1 MTLLQTIR
9 NRLAGRTRAAFAAG
23 PGKSQAQVWFETVN
37 PLSGLTIPR
46 AVQIFDQARHGCYAQ
61 LQWLYQE
68 IEAADPTLLV
78 CTERRSAGV
87 AEIDWK
93 IETLSAARAGRGRWD
108 ETLAAEQQAYLEGA
122 IGACG
127 NLLDGFEHLGCAFF
141 RGFAHAAPRYSP
153 DGLELREIETL
164 DAWNFCLDRA
174 SGAWLWNP
182 DCKAIVDGKGL
193 EAIPDDE
200 LLTLRRTRHIDY
212 PALAIY
218 IRAALGEAQWGRFM
232 ERYGIPPVMIVMPEF
247 ADETDETRYMEAAD
261 KVARGGSGALPY
273 GSTVTYAT
281 EARGVNPFSDYL
293 KHQQELIVL
302 MATGGLLTSLAEAG
316 SGTLAGGAH
325 EDTWESV
332 VRRDSRVIA
341 EAFNRRVAADLLDR
355 AYPGRPRLARF
366 AFDTEAAPS
375 AGEVFDVAVKAASA
389 GWRVTARDLRERT
402 GYELEPA
409 AQAAATDFADFA
421 DGGGVK
427 TVQKLL
433 NGNSGAP
440 FAANKRQTP
449 LQTHGTPLQN
459 GDGSGDGS
467 REGSGREAPQIASYE
482 AAAVEALAEAR
493 AKGLAPVIDRLLDA
507 LAETDEAAMRE
518 ALAGL
523 LADLPKLA
531 AAAGADADTGLVER
545 ILSDAVGAGY
555 RESGTGSRESGQSGT
570 QEGRKENP

>member
-1 MTLLQTIR
+1 MNLLQTIR

-23 PGKSQAQVWFETVN
+23 PGKSQSQVWFEAVN
-37 PLSGLTIPR
+37 PLAGLTVPR
-46 AVQIFDQARHGCYAQ
+46 AIQIYDQARLGCYAQ

-78 CTERRSAGV
+78 CAERRSAGV

-108 ETLAAEQQAYLEGA
+108 EALAAEQQAYLEGA

-127 NLLDGFEHLGCAFF
+127 NLLDGFEHLGTAFF
-141 RGFAHAAPRYSP
+141 RGFAHAVPRYSP

-174 SGAWLWNP
+174 SGTWLWNP

-232 ERYGIPPVMIVMPEF
+232 ERFGIPPVMIVMPEF

-273 GSTVTYAT
+273 GSTVSYAT
-281 EARGVNPFSDYL
+281 EARGVNPFADYL

-341 EAFNRRVAADLLDR
+341 EAFDRRVAADLLAR
-355 AYPGRPRLARF
+355 AFPGRPRLARF
-366 AFDTEAAPS
+366 AFEAEAAPS
-375 AGEVFDVAVKAASA
+375 ADEVFDVAVKAASA

-409 AQAAATDFADFA
+409 PAVQTAP
-421 DGGGVK
+421 GGG
-427 TVQKLL
+427 L
-433 NGNSGAP
+433 

-449 LQTHGTPLQN
+449 LQTNGTPLQN
-459 GDGSGDGS
+459 GDGSGDVS
-467 REGSGREAPQIASYE
+467 REGSGGEAPQIASYE
-482 AAAVEALAEAR
+482 AAALSALAEAR
-493 AKGLAPVIDRLLDA
+493 ARDLAPVIDRLLDA
-507 LAETDEAAMRE
+507 LGETDEAAMRE
-518 ALAGL
+518 RLAAL

-531 AAAGADADTGLVER
+531 AAVGADADVDLVER
-545 ILSDAVGAGY
+545 ILTDAVGAGY
-555 RESGTGSRESGQSGT
+555 RDAADPRPTPHDPRSPS
-570 QEGRKENP
+570 

>member
-1 MTLLQTIR
+1 MNLLQTIR
-9 NRLAGRTRAAFAAG
+9 NRLAGRTRAAFAAR
-23 PGKSQAQVWFETVN
+23 PGKSEAQVWFETVN
-37 PLSGLTIPR
+37 PLAGLTVPR

-78 CTERRSAGV
+78 CAERRSAGV

-93 IETLSAARAGRGRWD
+93 IETLSAARAGRVRWD
-108 ETLAAEQQAYLEGA
+108 EALAAEQQAFLEGA
-122 IGACG
+122 LGACDD
-127 NLLDGFEHLGCAFF
+127 LLGGIEHLGSAFF
-141 RGFAHAAPRYSP
+141 RGFAHAVPRYSP
-153 DGLELREIETL
+153 DGLELAAIETL
-164 DAWNFCLDRA
+164 DGWNFCLDRA
-174 SGAWLWNP
+174 AGTWLWNP

-193 EAIPDDE
+193 EPIPDGE
-200 LLTLRRTRHIDY
+200 LITLRRPRHIDY

-273 GSTVTYAT
+273 GSTVSYAT

-341 EAFNRRVAADLLDR
+341 EAFNRRVVADLLDR

-366 AFDTEAAPS
+366 AFETEAAPS
-375 AGEVFDVAVKAASA
+375 AGEVFDVAVKAAGA

-402 GYELEPA
+402 GYELEAAPA
-409 AQAAATDFADFA
+409 VQTAP
-421 DGGGVK
+421 GGGM
-427 TVQKLL
+427 
-433 NGNSGAP
+433 

-449 LQTHGTPLQN
+449 LQNDGTALQN
-459 GDGSGDGS
+459 GDGGGAGS
-467 REGSGREAPQIASYE
+467 REGSGAEGPRIASYE

-507 LAETDEAAMRE
+507 LGETDEAAMRE
-518 ALAGL
+518 TLAGL

-531 AAAGADADTGLVER
+531 AALDADADTDLVER
-545 ILSDAVGAGY
+545 ILTDAVGAGY
-555 RESGTGSRESGQSGT
+555 RESGQSGT
-570 QEGRKENP
+570 QEGRKGNS